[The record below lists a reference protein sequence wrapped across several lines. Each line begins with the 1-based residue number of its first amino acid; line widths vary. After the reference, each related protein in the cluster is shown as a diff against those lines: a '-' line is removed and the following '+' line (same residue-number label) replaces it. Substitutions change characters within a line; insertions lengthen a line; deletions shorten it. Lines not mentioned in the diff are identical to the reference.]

1 MRTVSGQAEF
11 FACRACGRK
20 FGGAAEYVVIPVL
33 ARLLVSLVLFGI
45 FVALFGKNPLDLY
58 FYMYQGAFGT
68 WFSWQNTLTRAAP
81 LILTA
86 LCTALPAQLGMVIIG
101 GEGALVIGAL
111 AATGAALALPGAPP
125 LVVEVA
131 MACAGMIGG
140 GLWIM
145 LSGALRHY
153 RGVNETISSLLLVY
167 IAIALL
173 NFLVEGPMR
182 DPASLNKPSTHEI
195 GAANMIG
202 NIPGTDVHW
211 GLVFGIVAAVL
222 SYILIYHTVFGFA
235 ARVAG
240 GNIRAAKVV
249 GLSVGKLIL
258 IICFLAG
265 AAAGL
270 AGMIE
275 VAAVQ
280 GRANANLAAG
290 YGFAGI
296 LVAFLARQNPLAII
310 PVAILLGGIGASGG
324 LLQRRLGL
332 AGRLGAGAARHDLR
346 HGAGERHALRPLELL
361 QAKGILEW
369 PAPATSACGRCRSRC
384 SAARCASRTPFLFVS
399 LGECITERSGRIN
412 LGLEGTLVMGAMSGY
427 GVSYL
432 TGSPWLG
439 VLAAGIGVGMGALA
453 CRDLQPA
460 AGQRHRRRH
469 RLDAVRHR
477 ARLLSRQAAHPADG
491 AAAAVDRPRLVERY
505 SASARRAA
513 HQCAV
518 PDRRRAGAGPGLGA
532 AHHALGPDPAHRR
545 RKRRCG
551 AGDGLF
557 GQLIRLRATMVGG
570 FLAGIGGSFLSLYY
584 PGSWNEGLSSGQGIM
599 AVALVIFARWNP
611 MLCLCASLL
620 FGGAGALGPAL
631 QSVGIPTAIICST
644 PRPTS

>member
-1 MRTVSGQAEF
+1 MKADVGAPVAPSGLGALLHLPAYGQ
-11 FACRACGRK
+11 K
-20 FGGAAEYVVIPVL
+20 IGGAAEYIVIPAL
-33 ARLLVSLVLFGI
+33 ALAGSLVLFGI

-101 GEGALVIGAL
+101 GEGALLIGAL
-111 AATGAALALPGAPP
+111 TATSAALALQGAPA
-125 LVVEVA
+125 LVVDVA

-145 LSGALRHY
+145 LSGALRQY

-167 IAIALL
+167 IALAIL

-182 DPASLNKPSTHEI
+182 DPTSLNKPSTPEI

-202 NIPGTDVHW
+202 SIPGMDVHW
-211 GLVFGIVAAVL
+211 GFVFGIIAAIL

-240 GNIRAAKVV
+240 GNLRAARVV

-270 AGMIE
+270 AGMME

-280 GRANANLAAG
+280 GRVNANLAAG

-332 AGRLGAGAARHDLR
+332 PD
-346 HGAGERHALRPLELL
+346 
-361 QAKGILEW
+361 
-369 PAPATSACGRCRSRC
+369 
-384 SAARCASRTPFLFVS
+384 ASVLV
-399 LGECITERSGRIN
+399 
-412 LGLEGTLVMGAMSGY
+412 LEGMIFVM
-427 GVSYL
+427 
-432 TGSPWLG
+432 
-439 VLAAGIGVGMGALA
+439 VLASDTLYG
-453 CRDLQPA
+453 RW
-460 AGQRHRRRH
+460 
-469 RLDAVRHR
+469 
-477 ARLLSRQAAHPADG
+477 S
-491 AAAAVDRPRLVERY
+491 
-505 SASARRAA
+505 
-513 HQCAV
+513 
-518 PDRRRAGAGPGLGA
+518 
-532 AHHALGPDPAHRR
+532 
-545 RKRRCG
+545 
-551 AGDGLF
+551 LF
-557 GQLIRLRATMVGG
+557 KGKA
-570 FLAGIGGSFLSLYY
+570 
-584 PGSWNEGLSSGQGIM
+584 N
-599 AVALVIFARWNP
+599 
-611 MLCLCASLL
+611 
-620 FGGAGALGPAL
+620 
-631 QSVGIPTAIICST
+631 
-644 PRPTS
+644 

>member
-1 MRTVSGQAEF
+1 MKADVGAPIAPSGLGALLRLPVF
-11 FACRACGRK
+11 GPK
-20 FGGAAEYVVIPVL
+20 VGGAAEYIVIPAL
-33 ARLLVSLVLFGI
+33 ALAGSLVLFGV

-101 GEGALVIGAL
+101 GEGALLIGAL
-111 AATGAALALPGAPP
+111 TATSAALAMQGAPP
-125 LVVEVA
+125 PVVDVA

-145 LSGALRHY
+145 LAGALRQY

-167 IAIALL
+167 IALAIL

-182 DPASLNKPSTHEI
+182 DPTSLNKPSTPEI

-202 NIPGTDVHW
+202 SIPGMEVHW
-211 GLVFGIVAAVL
+211 GLVFGIVAAIL
-222 SYILIYHTVFGFA
+222 SYILVYHTVFGFA

-240 GNIRAAKVV
+240 GNIRAARVV

-270 AGMIE
+270 AGMME

-332 AGRLGAGAARHDLR
+332 PDASVLV
-346 HGAGERHALRPLELL
+346 L
-361 QAKGILEW
+361 Q
-369 PAPATSACGRCRSRC
+369 
-384 SAARCASRTPFLFVS
+384 
-399 LGECITERSGRIN
+399 
-412 LGLEGTLVMGAMSGY
+412 GLIFMM
-427 GVSYL
+427 
-432 TGSPWLG
+432 
-439 VLAAGIGVGMGALA
+439 VLASDTLYG
-453 CRDLQPA
+453 RW
-460 AGQRHRRRH
+460 
-469 RLDAVRHR
+469 
-477 ARLLSRQAAHPADG
+477 
-491 AAAAVDRPRLVERY
+491 
-505 SASARRAA
+505 
-513 HQCAV
+513 
-518 PDRRRAGAGPGLGA
+518 
-532 AHHALGPDPAHRR
+532 
-545 RKRRCG
+545 
-551 AGDGLF
+551 GLF
-557 GQLIRLRATMVGG
+557 KGK
-570 FLAGIGGSFLSLYY
+570 
-584 PGSWNEGLSSGQGIM
+584 
-599 AVALVIFARWNP
+599 
-611 MLCLCASLL
+611 AS
-620 FGGAGALGPAL
+620 
-631 QSVGIPTAIICST
+631 
-644 PRPTS
+644 